1 MTLDEAIAHCKE
13 KAKELRTEA
22 EQLRDIGEVMSSP
35 KQPYN
40 KPVKNCLECA
50 NEHEQLAEW
59 LEELKTWREGQTVYA
74 DSSLILLKKDSN
86 NAPTV
91 TNRSQGEWMIKSNG
105 TTNYFVCNKCG
116 SAGDIQ
122 DKYCRECGLK
132 MKGGNEE

>member
-1 MTLDEAIAHCKE
+1 MTLDEAIIHSKE
-13 KAKELRTEA
+13 KAEELRAQAGFDTDNE
-22 EQLRDIGEVMSSP
+22 RYRMSESE
-35 KQPYN
+35 KTG
-40 KPVKNCLECA
+40 CIECA
-50 NEHEQLAEW
+50 KEHKQLAEW
-59 LEELKTWREGQTVYA
+59 LEELKAWREWQTVYA

-86 NAPTV
+86 NVPTV
-91 TNRSQGEWMIKSNG
+91 TNRSQGEWIIKSNG